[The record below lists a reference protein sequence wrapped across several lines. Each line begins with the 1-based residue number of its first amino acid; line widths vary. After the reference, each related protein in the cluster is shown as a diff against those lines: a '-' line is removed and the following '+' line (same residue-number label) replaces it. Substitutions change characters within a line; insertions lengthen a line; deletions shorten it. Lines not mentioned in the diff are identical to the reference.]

1 MSPCWIATAGSSPST
16 TAGCASRASWRNDGR
31 AGVGAIYL
39 DVLRHAASKD
49 APHACELLA
58 GIEAVL
64 DRSRAGFALDYPSRA
79 PSGERWFT
87 ISAVPLSV
95 LDGGAV
101 VSHTDITERKRAELE
116 EQQSRQELAHFTRVS
131 TMGELTASVAHELN
145 QPLTGILAN
154 AQAGLRFLEAT
165 PPDLLEIRE
174 ILKDIVD
181 DDKRAGEVI
190 RRLRSLL
197 RKEDVQFKLL
207 DLNVVIRDVAQLLS
221 AMRSFATS
229 VRLARP
235 DPVFVSGD
243 GVQLQ
248 QVV

>member
-1 MSPCWIATAGSSPST
+1 
-16 TAGCASRASWRNDGR
+16 
-31 AGVGAIYL
+31 
-39 DVLRHAASKD
+39 
-49 APHACELLA
+49 
-58 GIEAVL
+58 
-64 DRSRAGFALDYPSRA
+64 
-79 PSGERWFT
+79 
-87 ISAVPLSV
+87 
-95 LDGGAV
+95 
-101 VSHTDITERKRAELE
+101 
-116 EQQSRQELAHFTRVS
+116 
-131 TMGELTASVAHELN
+131 MGELTASLAHELN

-197 RKEDVQFKLL
+197 RKEDVQFRLL
-207 DLNVVIRDVAQLLS
+207 DLNVLIRDVAKLLS
-221 AMRSFATS
+221 SDAIIRNLS
-229 VRLARP
+229 VRLELDP

-248 QVV
+248 QVVLNLLLNAMEAMAECAEDERTITVRTENTEVEAVHVSVQDAGTGFRQGTQHLVFEPFYTTKSSGMGMGLAISKSIIEAHGGLIWAGDNSRGGVTFHFSIPVAGKGSA